1 LFEYESKFR
10 DILPLPTLLTWHQ
23 NTKKIQK
30 RNGSKKNRK
39 KRKEN
44 KQ

>member
-23 NTKKIQK
+23 NT
-30 RNGSKKNRK
+30 
-39 KRKEN
+39 
-44 KQ
+44 